1 MGGESEE
8 LKSVKDDIKN
18 MNNLLVAVDTKL
30 GILIEDFKTHKTDDG
45 SHFGRIYESINKF
58 PDRLNNCKENL
69 KTEIMNISRK
79 EFAQMTDF
87 EVFRAEVKTSVKVG
101 VAFGSIIGT
110 GIMSAVVLILKITG
124 VI

>member
-8 LKSVKDDIKN
+8 LKSVKGDIKS
-18 MNNLLVAVDTKL
+18 MNDLLIAVDTKL
-30 GILIEDFKTHKTDDG
+30 GILIGDFKAHKDDDDG
-45 SHFGRIYESINKF
+45 HFRGIYESINNF
-58 PDRLNNCKENL
+58 PDRLGNCKESL
-69 KTEIMNISRK
+69 KTEIMTISRK
-79 EFAQMTDF
+79 EFAQVTDF

-110 GIMSAVVLILKITG
+110 GIMSAVMLLLKITG